1 MIQILYTELNC
12 NDQSMLK
19 IIYLI
24 KNILNLIGIVIPI
37 ILIIWCL
44 WDSIQN
50 MISQNGWDQ
59 KIIKKIINK
68 FIAAVLA
75 FMIPTIINF
84 VLDILGES
92 GYQVGTCWKEATKEG
107 VKNAEQSDI
116 GFSENIIKAGETI
129 IDLRKQL
136 AESWGKK

>member
-84 VLDILGES
+84 VLDILGEN